1 MFYNKCLIFAV
12 VGIRGGVWLSILSPW
27 QLFQEF
33 INKEQFIESG
43 IFEELTSTEAGTQTA
58 AAAEWAGAIATST
71 PSSLSK
77 ISEYGSCEELEMI
90 NGPGRWVPTL
100 FQILFSLLH
109 NDTHCHC
116 VRYDHREELKTL
128 ASKLRE
134 MEAKWETLYT
144 QHQEVSTCLNIAAG
158 HVSLLT
164 RVMATA
170 GT

>member
-1 MFYNKCLIFAV
+1 MSADI
-12 VGIRGGVWLSILSPW
+12 
-27 QLFQEF
+27 
-33 INKEQFIESG
+33 
-43 IFEELTSTEAGTQTA
+43 
-58 AAAEWAGAIATST
+58 
-71 PSSLSK
+71 
-77 ISEYGSCEELEMI
+77 ISDI
-90 NGPGRWVPTL
+90 
-100 FQILFSLLH
+100 ILLH
-109 NDTHCHC
+109 NDSHCHC

>member
-1 MFYNKCLIFAV
+1 MSADI
-12 VGIRGGVWLSILSPW
+12 
-27 QLFQEF
+27 
-33 INKEQFIESG
+33 
-43 IFEELTSTEAGTQTA
+43 
-58 AAAEWAGAIATST
+58 
-71 PSSLSK
+71 
-77 ISEYGSCEELEMI
+77 ISDI
-90 NGPGRWVPTL
+90 
-100 FQILFSLLH
+100 ILLH

-128 ASKLRE
+128 AAKLRE